1 MYAVRSEG
9 IRARFVTVIEPYEDR
24 AAVSGVLAVDEDQVK
39 VVLKDGRVQTVG
51 VLGMEDADGGKV
63 RVVMH
68 TSKCNH
74 AENR

>member
-1 MYAVRSEG
+1 MFHWQIFRQS
-9 IRARFVTVIEPYEDR
+9 ILIEPYEDR

-51 VLGMEDADGGKV
+51 VLDMEDADGGKV
-63 RVVMH
+63 RVVMR